1 MGNTG
6 FKKGGFTTKDLVL
19 PAADAEGGLK
29 LRDLAAEAPHCSCVL
44 ESMSGVSGLFFLLI
58 LKRLFFVVV
67 VLLPL
72 GVMS

>member
-29 LRDLAAEAPHCSCVL
+29 LRDLAAEAPTAPVSSSPCL
-44 ESMSGVSGLFFLLI
+44 ESMVCFFF
-58 LKRLFFVVV
+58 KF
-67 VLLPL
+67 
-72 GVMS
+72 